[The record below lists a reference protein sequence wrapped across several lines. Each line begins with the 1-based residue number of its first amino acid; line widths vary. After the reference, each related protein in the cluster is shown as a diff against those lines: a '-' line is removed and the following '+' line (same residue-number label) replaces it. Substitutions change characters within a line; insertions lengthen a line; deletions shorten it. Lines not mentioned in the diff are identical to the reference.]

1 MFLLIHGRVI
11 EDPYFTTFVASAY
24 SQMPLTNVVVDS
36 LAQAGYTLI
45 QARPEQQNPEEPPLE
60 LGSENEDTMT
70 TRNEFIETVDL
81 YGAYQA
87 MNSLD
92 LAEDILVR
100 INPHENDPAEIEEA
114 LLEVTRLIRE
124 AREYIE
130 VITGDAGEDDGEYW
144 MDMDIE
150 DNDREGRDE

>member
-24 SQMPLTNVVVDS
+24 SQMPLTSVVVDS

-45 QARPEQQNPEEPPLE
+45 ECRPQQQRDDSPPLE
-60 LGSENEDTMT
+60 LGSENEDAMT

-81 YGAYQA
+81 YGAYQS
-87 MNSLD
+87 MNALD

-100 INPHENDPAEIEEA
+100 IQVHENDPAEIEEA

-130 VITGDAGEDDGEYW
+130 VITGDTGEDDGEYW

-150 DNDREGRDE
+150 DDREGRDE

>member
-1 MFLLIHGRVI
+1 
-11 EDPYFTTFVASAY
+11 
-24 SQMPLTNVVVDS
+24 
-36 LAQAGYTLI
+36 
-45 QARPEQQNPEEPPLE
+45 
-60 LGSENEDTMT
+60 
-70 TRNEFIETVDL
+70 
-81 YGAYQA
+81 

-130 VITGDAGEDDGEYW
+130 VITGETGEDDGEYW

>member
-1 MFLLIHGRVI
+1 MYLAIHGRVI

-24 SQMPLTNVVVDS
+24 SQMPFTNVVVDS

-45 QARPEQQNPEEPPLE
+45 QARQTQERGDSPPPLE

-100 INPHENDPAEIEEA
+100 INPRENDPAEIEEA

-150 DNDREGRDE
+150 DDREGRDE